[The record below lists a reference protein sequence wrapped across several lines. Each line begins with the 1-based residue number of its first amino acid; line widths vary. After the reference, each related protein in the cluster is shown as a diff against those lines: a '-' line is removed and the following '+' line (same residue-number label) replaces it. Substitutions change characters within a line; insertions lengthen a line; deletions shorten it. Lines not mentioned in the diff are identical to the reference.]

1 MPEILPSSSGQASPT
16 ATSGGNGFRAV
27 EARAHHGA
35 ASTRGI
41 SVLPTEALQPQEAG
55 EGDVEND
62 PKIARAE
69 ADKALL
75 RACLS
80 GGEAAFSA
88 LYGRLSPPLFS
99 MIFEILKHQ
108 KDAEDVL
115 QESFVQMWKKA
126 PTYDPHRGNVF
137 TWSVMIA
144 RNKAIDRLRARHRRS
159 SLNAAAAAE
168 AEAAPTVSA
177 ASADDLLSQ
186 RDEHD
191 RVRAALSRI
200 PAKQL
205 VAIKLAF
212 FGGLTQ
218 SEIAEELGAPLGTI
232 KARIRRGLVALR
244 SEVATV

>member
-1 MPEILPSSSGQASPT
+1 MDLGEVASD
-16 ATSGGNGFRAV
+16 R
-27 EARAHHGA
+27 ARAA
-35 ASTRGI
+35 A
-41 SVLPTEALQPQEAG
+41 VLE
-55 EGDVEND
+55 
-62 PKIARAE
+62 RAE
-69 ADKALL
+69 TDQELL

-99 MIFEILKHQ
+99 VIFEILKHQ
-108 KDAEDVL
+108 KDAEEVL
-115 QESFVQMWKKA
+115 QESFVEMWKKA
-126 PTYDPHRGNVF
+126 ATYDPHRGDVF

-144 RNKAIDRLRARHRRS
+144 RNKAIDRLRARLRRS
-159 SLNAAAAAE
+159 NLNDAAAAE
-168 AEAAPTVSA
+168 AEAAPSVSA
-177 ASADDLLSQ
+177 ASADDLVSQ
-186 RDEHD
+186 RDEHE
-191 RVRAALSRI
+191 RVRAALSQI

-244 SEVATV
+244 SQLATL

>member
-1 MPEILPSSSGQASPT
+1 
-16 ATSGGNGFRAV
+16 
-27 EARAHHGA
+27 
-35 ASTRGI
+35 
-41 SVLPTEALQPQEAG
+41 
-55 EGDVEND
+55 
-62 PKIARAE
+62 
-69 ADKALL
+69 
-75 RACLS
+75 
-80 GGEAAFSA
+80 
-88 LYGRLSPPLFS
+88 

-126 PTYDPHRGNVF
+126 ATYDPHRGNVF

-144 RNKAIDRLRARHRRS
+144 RNKAIDRLRARHRPYNLS
-159 SLNAAAAAE
+159 DAAAGE
-168 AEAAPTVSA
+168 TEAAPPVST
-177 ASADDLLSQ
+177 ASADYLVRQ
-186 RDEHD
+186 RDEHE
-191 RVRAALSRI
+191 RVRAALSQI

-244 SEVATV
+244 SQLATEIGRAHV

>member
-1 MPEILPSSSGQASPT
+1 MDLVEIPSV
-16 ATSGGNGFRAV
+16 RA
-27 EARAHHGA
+27 ARALER
-35 ASTRGI
+35 T
-41 SVLPTEALQPQEAG
+41 T
-55 EGDVEND
+55 
-62 PKIARAE
+62 
-69 ADKALL
+69 ADQALL
-75 RACLS
+75 RGWLS
-80 GGEAAFSA
+80 GEEAAFSA
-88 LYGRLSPPLFS
+88 LYRRLAPALLS
-99 MIFEILKHQ
+99 MVYGIVAHQ

-115 QESFVQMWKKA
+115 QETFVQMWKKA
-126 PTYDPHRGNVF
+126 ATYDAQSATVF

-144 RNKAIDRLRARHRRS
+144 RHKAIDRLRERHRRYNLS
-159 SLNAAAAAE
+159 DAAAAE
-168 AEAAPTVSA
+168 AEAAPPVSA

-244 SEVATV
+244 SQLATV